1 MHESVSLNALST
13 VKSIQDING
22 LYGRITYFEELGKQ
36 HLEGNLLHYMQLFV
50 YAEWASLAENT
61 ITPSIRTAIS
71 SSLER
76 LGWAYSDDDADTT
89 PFTNTHIK
97 LEGSEASQT
106 IELPRFCP
114 ATLDMLFEK
123 FNVKPFTKD
132 SRPSP
137 LFAQRLVHCYSPE
150 DRIKCYLSILP
161 QHGDILDAKAFE
173 TMFETPGVLDV
184 ILAQDKKTSAQLRA
198 AINSDDSF
206 IHLRKVVF
214 EKVDKTEDDHN
225 PLLTFALCFNTG
237 VHKAP
242 VRNAL
247 ELHAINHAKAAAV
260 FNGLTADE
268 QFEALRQSDAF
279 YDVATKEQLGAISK
293 FITMPITLRINA
305 NRALTHHQDITAAEL
320 ITMAQVF
327 NSTSWELIR
336 DIRLAYFR
344 IQGMHTPT
352 LDSIDNAAWVS
363 LQRSAMP
370 KSFQLLIK
378 HLDEFDSAREPA
390 GYGFGI
396 SLFSSSPDTMQN
408 EAYRNAYWDELT
420 KLLATTDSKAQIEP
434 VNIHVKAFVNQFTAD
449 FPGITLCSATLPV
462 PLERRINSI
471 KRAMKVPEDTEYGG
485 GSALV
490 PTKK

>member
-13 VKSIQDING
+13 VKSIQEING
-22 LYGRITYFEELGKQ
+22 LYGRITYFEQQGKQ
-36 HLEGNLLHYMQLFV
+36 HLEGNVLDYMRLSV

-61 ITPSIRTAIS
+61 ITHTIRAAIS
-71 SSLER
+71 FSLKE
-76 LGWAYSDDDADTT
+76 LGWVYSDDDADTT

-97 LEGSEASQT
+97 LEGSDGSQA
-106 IELPRFCP
+106 IELPRFSP
-114 ATLDMLFEK
+114 GALDMLFEK
-123 FNVKPFTKD
+123 FNARPFTKD

-150 DRIKCYLSILP
+150 DRIKCYLSILAN
-161 QHGDILDAKAFE
+161 HGDNLDAQAFE
-173 TMFETPGVLDV
+173 TMFGTPGVLDV
-184 ILAQDKKTSAQLRA
+184 ILTKDNKTSAQLRA

-206 IHLRKVVF
+206 IHLRKVLF

-225 PLLTFALCFNTG
+225 PLVTFALCFDTG

-279 YDVATKEQLGAISK
+279 YDVATKEQLEAISK
-293 FITMPITLRINA
+293 FINIPITLRINA
-305 NRALTHHQDITAAEL
+305 NRALTRHQDITAAEL
-320 ITMAQVF
+320 MTMAQVF
-327 NSTSWELIR
+327 NSTNWELIR

-344 IQGMHTPT
+344 IQGMHTPALDNIDT
-352 LDSIDNAAWVS
+352 LAWLN

-370 KSFQLLIK
+370 KSFQLLIN

-420 KLLATTDSKAQIEP
+420 KLLETTDSKAQIEP
-434 VNIHVKAFVNQFTAD
+434 VNTHVKAFVNQFTAD

-462 PLERRINSI
+462 PLARRIESI
-471 KRAMKVPEDTEYGG
+471 KRAMRVSEDAEYKG
-485 GSALV
+485 GSALEL
-490 PTKK
+490 KQH